1 VSVERPAHLAR
12 KDQLVLKVLR
22 AKLVHRGL
30 PGLLANAAK
39 PDRKA
44 RQVRP
49 VRQDLPGRRAIRVRR
64 LRSASLPAQTTR
76 NAQTMRSWLHW
87 CARPARLMVASVPRP
102 ARQPP
107 RCARGNDTKKSRWWA
122 LLSPPRLHLREQAGL
137 GYGQS
142 ATVARKTDETSDSR
156 KLGGF

>member
-1 VSVERPAHLAR
+1 VEKPAHLAR
-12 KDQLVLKVLR
+12 KDKLVLKVLR

-30 PGLLANAAK
+30 PGLLANAAN

-49 VRQDLPGRRAIRVRR
+49 VRQDLPGPRVIRVRR

-87 CARPARLMVASVPRP
+87 CARPARLMVASAPCP

-107 RCARGNDTKKSRWWA
+107 RCARGNDTKKSRCA
-122 LLSPPRLHLREQAGL
+122 EHCYCPPRLHLRDQVGL
-137 GYGQS
+137 GMASPQRS
-142 ATVARKTDETSDSR
+142 LEKSMKRQTPVS
-156 KLGGF
+156 

>member
-1 VSVERPAHLAR
+1 
-12 KDQLVLKVLR
+12 
-22 AKLVHRGL
+22 VHRGL

-76 NAQTMRSWLHW
+76 NAQTMRSWSHW
-87 CARPARLMVASVPRP
+87 CAGPARLMVESAPRP

-107 RCARGNDTKKSRWWA
+107 RCARGNDTKKSRCGEHCYC
-122 LLSPPRLHLREQAGL
+122 PPRLHLRDQAGL
-137 GYGQS
+137 GI
-142 ATVARKTDETSDSR
+142 DETSDSL